1 MLPILTY
8 LYGMNAL
15 MAVATAN
22 LLSMLM
28 KVASSWLH
36 YKLGNIPLRRAMIV
50 LGIMLPATFGAS
62 LLVTW
67 LASVPAWQAI
77 TEKSINLLVV
87 AAILF
92 SLWLF
97 IQRIFPPPL
106 PADTAETPMSVRE
119 LLLRGSP
126 PVWYWEQQGSAA
138 GLWYCRCCCAMR
150 RWISVRLSAPL
161 FCHHPALRLFRYC
174 LYAGRTHGC
183 PSRVVAVCRFPAQY
197 AADQNPA
204 HADAGSRF
212 SVCHADPYPVQ
223 RSDDDTESVLNRN
236 HALCL

>member
-1 MLPILTY
+1 MPPDGRRHRQSSLH
-8 LYGMNAL
+8 AD
-15 MAVATAN
+15 
-22 LLSMLM
+22 

-67 LASVPAWQAI
+67 FASVPAWQAI

-97 IQRIFPPPL
+97 IQRMFSPPPL
-106 PADTAETPMSVRE
+106 PADTAGNPHVGRE
-119 LLLRGSP
+119 LCCGDHRRVVLGAT
-126 PVWYWEQQGSAA
+126 GSAA

-174 LYAGRTHGC
+174 LYAGRTPDVRLAFGC
-183 PSRVVAVCRFPAQY
+183 LRFPARY
-197 AADQNPA
+197 AAGKILLTRMPDRA
-204 HADAGSRF
+204 F
-212 SVCHADPYPVQ
+212 SMP
-223 RSDDDTESVLNRN
+223 R
-236 HALCL
+236 